1 MLRACGAA
9 KIIVFEVT
17 EQRRALSV
25 KMGADAAFD
34 PTKVKPV
41 EVVMEQTDGQGA
53 DLQVEAAGAFTHT
66 FPAMEDS
73 TSLLGKIVVIG
84 RDAAKVEIYPE
95 PLQVKRGIVVF
106 AKGNAGMGIYPNVLR
121 LMASGRIDPRPMI
134 TAKFPFGE
142 IPKALETSKARGH
155 GKILIDVA

>member
-1 MLRACGAA
+1 
-9 KIIVFEVT
+9 
-17 EQRRALSV
+17 
-25 KMGADAAFD
+25 
-34 PTKVKPV
+34 
-41 EVVMEQTDGQGA
+41 
-53 DLQVEAAGAFTHT
+53 
-66 FPAMEDS
+66 
-73 TSLLGKIVVIG
+73 
-84 RDAAKVEIYPE
+84 
-95 PLQVKRGIVVF
+95 VKRGIIVL